1 MTDGPSLRLL
11 LSPTSGVPLYRQLM
25 DQLRAEIC
33 SGRLEAGAMLPSV
46 RQVAQDL
53 SINPMTVSKA
63 YSQLEGDGVL
73 ERVRG
78 QGMRVLAP
86 AGAERMDRA
95 RQELEP
101 LLRDL
106 LRRARR
112 LGLGP
117 DEVRALID
125 PLLKELDHD

>member
-1 MTDGPSLRLL
+1 MSNEPSLRLL

-25 DQLRAEIC
+25 DQLRAEIY

-63 YSQLEGDGVL
+63 YSLLEGDGVL

-86 AGAERMDRA
+86 AGAERLEKA
-95 RQELEP
+95 HHELVP
-101 LLRDL
+101 LLRDAL
-106 LRRARR
+106 ERARR
-112 LGLGP
+112 LGLRRE
-117 DEVRALID
+117 EVLTLLA